1 MVTGIFLSGFMQ
13 APLTALGL
21 TSDGIK
27 LSRWCPS
34 MPTIPWPA
42 ADISA
47 PESGNNVTG
56 VVPDEDDICTVIV
69 GAGSAL
75 SPVMLY
81 NLLVVVTGV

>member
-1 MVTGIFLSGFMQ
+1 
-13 APLTALGL
+13 
-21 TSDGIK
+21 
-27 LSRWCPS
+27 

-47 PESGNNVTG
+47 PESGNTVTS

-81 NLLVVVTGV
+81 NCM